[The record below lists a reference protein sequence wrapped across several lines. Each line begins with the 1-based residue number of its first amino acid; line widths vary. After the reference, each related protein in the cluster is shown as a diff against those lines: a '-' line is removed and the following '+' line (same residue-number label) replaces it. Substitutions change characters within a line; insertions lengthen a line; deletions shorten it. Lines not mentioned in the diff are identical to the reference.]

1 MYANSE
7 ASGNS
12 ERFFQ
17 WKSALPDPIGQCWT
31 FHELHHQ
38 VVGPDIHGAGK
49 YWDGSATQSP
59 ALPLR
64 KRSLN
69 RAADTLM
76 ATGRFSRVSIAR

>member
-38 VVGPDIHGAGK
+38 VVGPDIVKRADVGVVERRYRAGLALETGAK
-49 YWDGSATQSP
+49 PLMSCLDGDG
-59 ALPLR
+59 
-64 KRSLN
+64 
-69 RAADTLM
+69 AA
-76 ATGRFSRVSIAR
+76 